1 MFMFYRK
8 RFYRLKREYC
18 QVFCN
23 CCCSDPQQYISG
35 FTHQSHKS
43 FCRLLFLREEE
54 LKWKVFKMSTQ
65 RHETLYCMYLK
76 IKRGH
81 SWLFTWKKIL
91 LGSPCSC
98 EVTHRSYFS
107 VEKCGNFVTW
117 TVSIRNSRLQKSG
130 SDELLYSSGVTHDVC
145 SHNVSICM
153 NQIVILS

>member
-43 FCRLLFLREEE
+43 FCRLLFLREE

-130 SDELLYSSGVTHDVC
+130 SDELLYSSGV
-145 SHNVSICM
+145 

>member
-8 RFYRLKREYC
+8 RFIVWNVNIVRFSATAAVLILNSTS
-18 QVFCN
+18 QGLH
-23 CCCSDPQQYISG
+23 I
-35 FTHQSHKS
+35 SHKS

-130 SDELLYSSGVTHDVC
+130 SDELLYSSGV
-145 SHNVSICM
+145 